1 MDPLSIAASVA
12 GLTTICVAIAKT
24 LCTVCDKLKGAS
36 QVVNSLRS
44 EARTISF
51 SLSQLQTILLG
62 DADSVPS
69 KALLDP
75 ELLSTVDIALTG
87 CSVTLSCLE
96 EEIRSLVGKLARE
109 EGMSFVDRAEVGWKD
124 DKFKELLQQL
134 RGQYGAIA
142 LLLNGL
148 QM

>member
-1 MDPLSIAASVA
+1 MDPLSIAASVG

-24 LCTVCDKLKGAS
+24 LSTVCDRLKGAS

-62 DADSVPS
+62 DVDSVPS

-96 EEIRSLVGKLARE
+96 EEIRSLVTKLTRE
-109 EGMSFVDRAEVGWKD
+109 DGLSLVNRAEVGWKD
-124 DKFKELLQQL
+124 DKFKELLYQL